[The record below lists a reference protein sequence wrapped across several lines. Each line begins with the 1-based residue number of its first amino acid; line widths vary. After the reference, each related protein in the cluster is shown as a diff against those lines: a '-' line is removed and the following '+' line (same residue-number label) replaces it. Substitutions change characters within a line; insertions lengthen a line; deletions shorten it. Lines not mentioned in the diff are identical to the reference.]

1 MKSKKKAGKCEPCT
15 ASRPIEPASAA
26 VVKRRAQVLKA
37 LGHPSRIR
45 ILEILSKGETCVCHI
60 APALDSDLSTVSR
73 HLAVLRNAGIIDDDK
88 RGLNVYYRITMPCVL
103 DFLRCIDKEKA

>member
-1 MKSKKKAGKCEPCT
+1 MKSKKKTGKCEPCT